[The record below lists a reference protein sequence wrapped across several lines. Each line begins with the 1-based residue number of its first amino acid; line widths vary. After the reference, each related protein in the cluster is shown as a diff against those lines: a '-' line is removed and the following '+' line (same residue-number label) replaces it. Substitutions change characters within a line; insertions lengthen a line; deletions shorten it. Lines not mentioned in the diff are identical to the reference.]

1 MKLSITSKMM
11 LFLSSYSLLFVA
23 LTFKYKF
30 DNFTWI
36 FIVLAVLG
44 GIATIKIT
52 KTKINPDNREVI
64 NIVSKNDQVLSYL
77 VSYLLPFIG
86 FDLTQS
92 NEFVALIIIFL
103 TIGVLYIKADLIYI
117 NPLLLLFGFNIYE
130 VQFINGSKRIL
141 ISRKNVNEI
150 KLLKNIKF
158 YELED
163 RSIIIENDSEEE
175 RSNEWWI
182 VRLLKY

>member
-64 NIVSKNDQVLSYL
+64 NIVSKNDQVLNYL
-77 VSYLLPFIG
+77 VVSYLLPFIG

-92 NEFVALIIIFL
+92 NEFVALIILPYMLNSKGQTFFQVYQQKQL
-103 TIGVLYIKADLIYI
+103 TAGEGDL
-117 NPLLLLFGFNIYE
+117 
-130 VQFINGSKRIL
+130 
-141 ISRKNVNEI
+141 
-150 KLLKNIKF
+150 
-158 YELED
+158 
-163 RSIIIENDSEEE
+163 
-175 RSNEWWI
+175 
-182 VRLLKY
+182 

>member
-23 LTFKYKF
+23 LTFKYKLG
-30 DNFTWI
+30 NFTWI

-130 VQFINGSKRIL
+130 AQFINGSKRIL

-175 RSNEWWI
+175 RNNE
-182 VRLLKY
+182 

>member
-1 MKLSITSKMM
+1 MKLSITSKIM

-23 LTFKYKF
+23 LTFKYKLG
-30 DNFTWI
+30 NFTWI

-130 VQFINGSKRIL
+130 AQFINGSKRIL

-175 RSNEWWI
+175 RSNE
-182 VRLLKY
+182 

>member
-1 MKLSITSKMM
+1 M

-64 NIVSKNDQVLSYL
+64 NIVSKNDQVLNYL
-77 VSYLLPFIG
+77 VVSYLLPFIG

-92 NEFVALIIIFL
+92 NEFVALIILPYMLNSKGQTFFQVYQQKQL
-103 TIGVLYIKADLIYI
+103 TAGEGDL
-117 NPLLLLFGFNIYE
+117 
-130 VQFINGSKRIL
+130 
-141 ISRKNVNEI
+141 
-150 KLLKNIKF
+150 
-158 YELED
+158 
-163 RSIIIENDSEEE
+163 
-175 RSNEWWI
+175 
-182 VRLLKY
+182 

>member
-1 MKLSITSKMM
+1 MLLGGVIMKLSITSKIM

-23 LTFKYKF
+23 LTFKYKLG
-30 DNFTWI
+30 NFTWI

-130 VQFINGSKRIL
+130 AQFINGSKRIL

-175 RSNEWWI
+175 RSNE
-182 VRLLKY
+182 

>member
-1 MKLSITSKMM
+1 M

-23 LTFKYKF
+23 LTFKYKLG
-30 DNFTWI
+30 NFTWI

-130 VQFINGSKRIL
+130 AQFINGSKRIL

-175 RSNEWWI
+175 RNNE
-182 VRLLKY
+182 

>member
-1 MKLSITSKMM
+1 MLLGGVIMKLSITSKMM

-23 LTFKYKF
+23 LTFKYKLGS
-30 DNFTWI
+30 FTWI

-130 VQFINGSKRIL
+130 AQFINGSKRIL

-175 RSNEWWI
+175 RSNE
-182 VRLLKY
+182 

>member
-1 MKLSITSKMM
+1 MLLGGVIMKLSITSKMM

-23 LTFKYKF
+23 LTFKYKLG
-30 DNFTWI
+30 NFTWI

-130 VQFINGSKRIL
+130 AQFINGSKRIL

-175 RSNEWWI
+175 RNNE
-182 VRLLKY
+182 

>member
-1 MKLSITSKMM
+1 MKLSIISKGM

-30 DNFTWI
+30 GDFTWI
-36 FIVLAVLG
+36 FMVLAILG
-44 GIATIKIT
+44 GIASIKIT

-64 NIVSKNDQVLSYL
+64 NITPKNDQVLSYL

-92 NEFVALIIIFL
+92 NEFIALVIIFL
-103 TIGVLYIKADLIYI
+103 TIGVLYVKADLIYI
-117 NPLLLLFGFNIYE
+117 NPLLMLFGFNIYE
-130 VQFINGSKRIL
+130 VQFKNNVKRIL
-141 ISRKNVNEI
+141 ISKKDANEI
-150 KLLKNIKF
+150 RLLKNIKF

-163 RSIIIENDSEEE
+163 RSIVIENEEEE
-175 RSNEWWI
+175 RGNG
-182 VRLLKY
+182 

>member
-1 MKLSITSKMM
+1 MLLGGVIMKLSITSKMM

-44 GIATIKIT
+44 GIASIKIT
-52 KTKINPDNREVI
+52 KTRINPDNREVI
-64 NIVSKNDQVLSYL
+64 NIVPKNDQVLSYL

-86 FDLTQS
+86 FDLTKG
-92 NEFVALIIIFL
+92 NEFIALIIIFL

-117 NPLLLLFGFNIYE
+117 NPLLMLFGFNIYE
-130 VQFINGSKRIL
+130 AQFTNESKRIL

-150 KLLKNIKF
+150 KILKNIKF

-163 RSIIIENDSEEE
+163 RSIIIENELEE
-175 RSNEWWI
+175 RSNG
-182 VRLLKY
+182 

>member
-1 MKLSITSKMM
+1 MLLGGVIMKLIITSNMM

-23 LTFKYKF
+23 LTFKYKLG
-30 DNFTWI
+30 NFTWI

-130 VQFINGSKRIL
+130 AQFINGSKRIL

-175 RSNEWWI
+175 RSNE
-182 VRLLKY
+182 

>member
-92 NEFVALIIIFL
+92 NEFVALIILPYMLNSKGQTFFQVYQQKQL
-103 TIGVLYIKADLIYI
+103 TAGEGDL
-117 NPLLLLFGFNIYE
+117 
-130 VQFINGSKRIL
+130 
-141 ISRKNVNEI
+141 
-150 KLLKNIKF
+150 
-158 YELED
+158 
-163 RSIIIENDSEEE
+163 
-175 RSNEWWI
+175 
-182 VRLLKY
+182 

>member
-1 MKLSITSKMM
+1 MLLGGVIMKLSITSKMM

-64 NIVSKNDQVLSYL
+64 NIVSK
-77 VSYLLPFIG
+77 
-86 FDLTQS
+86 
-92 NEFVALIIIFL
+92 
-103 TIGVLYIKADLIYI
+103 K
-117 NPLLLLFGFNIYE
+117 
-130 VQFINGSKRIL
+130 
-141 ISRKNVNEI
+141 
-150 KLLKNIKF
+150 
-158 YELED
+158 
-163 RSIIIENDSEEE
+163 
-175 RSNEWWI
+175 
-182 VRLLKY
+182 

>member
-23 LTFKYKF
+23 LTFKYKLG
-30 DNFTWI
+30 NFTWI

-130 VQFINGSKRIL
+130 AQFINGSKRIL

-175 RSNEWWI
+175 RSNE
-182 VRLLKY
+182 